1 MAYPQA
7 GLPTTVEAY
16 VPAHIHPARSWFAC
30 RLDNIS
36 WNTVSPGSTSRH
48 SPLDAHHAPRAPL
61 PLQGVTPPGVASP
74 ATWNG
79 ITLPSSLI
87 RAHAPDQLPPTHFG
101 LSLARGS
108 LQVAASPCW
117 DLAFPDVISA
127 SLSPGA
133 WTPTPVGP
141 YGALARFFP

>member
-1 MAYPQA
+1 MAYPQQA
-7 GLPTTVEAY
+7 FPLPSRLKCRPTYTPHGSGLPT
-16 VPAHIHPARSWFAC
+16 
-30 RLDNIS
+30 
-36 WNTVSPGSTSRH
+36 GSTCPGASFPRAQCPGT
-48 SPLDAHHAPRAPL
+48 SPLDARHAPRAPL
-61 PLQGVTPPGVASP
+61 PLQGVIPPGVACP
-74 ATWNG
+74 ATWKG

-101 LSLARGS
+101 LDLARGS

-117 DLAFPDVISA
+117 ESALPDVISA

>member
-1 MAYPQA
+1 MAYPQQVFPFPSRLKCRPTFTPNGS
-7 GLPTTVEAY
+7 GLPA
-16 VPAHIHPARSWFAC
+16 
-30 RLDNIS
+30 
-36 WNTVSPGSTSRH
+36 GSTSPGTSFPRARRPGA

-61 PLQGVTPPGVASP
+61 PLQGVTPPGLASS
-74 ATWNG
+74 ATCKG

-87 RAHAPDQLPPTHFG
+87 RAHAPDQLPPTRFG
-101 LSLARGS
+101 LGFARRS

-117 DLAFPDVISA
+117 KMVLPDVISA

-141 YGALARFFP
+141 YGAFARFFP